1 MFSEAELAYLQTQRL
16 TRVAMIAS
24 NGQPTVDVVG
34 FEFNGTR
41 FYIGGLNLPSTRKYR
56 NVAAGNRQVA
66 LVVDDLPSI
75 NPWTP
80 RGIKVHGTAEIVQRD
95 GSLGPGEYL
104 TITLVVSLS
113 WDILADTFQEN
124 RFAPHRIQWQA
135 L

>member
-104 TITLVVSLS
+104 TITPVVSLS
-113 WDILADTFQEN
+113 WGILADTFQEN

-135 L
+135 F